1 MSFNARSFAKG
12 ALTEL
17 SKQIDINT
25 EEAKTYEEEQREL
38 AKVSRRT
45 ISQRRG
51 VVSTLVGVAKKLEK
65 LGATKAQIQAAH
77 SSGPGGLMALNK
89 AIMTAME
96 ERGGRER
103 FISEYDIDTLITAS
117 DMGSEFE
124 QMDYQEFIDRSMG
137 LDSSAFGPSEVDPN
151 QNFLQRALGFGDK
164 AAARARLDRE
174 LVDGNMSILD
184 INEAAAQAAYQSAM
198 PGSYA
203 TFSPGEMYDSED
215 ALTGWISA
223 ETVINR
229 NLLKNEEYLKLRTTD
244 EGAALRL
251 QRNKFGAYA
260 ATQFEKYGVKAYENS
275 VIDWGTEAVLGPEL
289 YTKLGL
295 QFGFI
300 DSVERSLDPIISNS
314 DGASTTVTLSDGSKL
329 TTGPNGRV
337 ISILLPT
344 STEPLT
350 NTQTIENMLKGFR
363 ERNIILPNN
372 TTGVLDTGPSPQSLG
387 STDLDAGPVGG
398 LTTELPAALPAELP
412 ASALVTVFNNMDE
425 AAMARGNLP
434 VGTIVTIAGKKHTVT
449 QAPPREGAIEGMSS
463 TKYFIE
469 VPEAIV
475 PKPKAIVPKSEE
487 PVTAKK
493 RTLADDVGVVYDTF
507 DKVTSYLSDFFSGGD
522 DEGSYVINIPAL
534 GDDYFKVDAETLAI
548 IRNKAPEILLNDN
561 VFVEEFGTQEIDD
574 EDINEYALKT
584 YMPGNN
590 REIIKKLKKLGYEV
604 D

>member
-229 NLLKNEEYLKLRTTD
+229 NLLKNEEYIRLRTED

-314 DGASTTVTLSDGSKL
+314 DGATTVTLSDGSKL

-372 TTGVLDTGPSPQSLG
+372 TTGVLNTGPSPQSLG

-449 QAPPREGAIEGMSS
+449 QAPPREGEIEGMISA
-463 TKYFIE
+463 KYFIE

-475 PKPKAIVPKSEE
+475 PKPKE
-487 PVTAKK
+487 PVTKTK
-493 RTLADDVGVVYDTF
+493 RTLEDDVGVVYDTF

-534 GDDYFKVDAETLAI
+534 GDDYFKVNAETLAL
-548 IRNKAPEILLNDN
+548 IRDKAPEILLNDN

>member
-1 MSFNARSFAKG
+1 MSFNARSFAEG

-300 DSVERSLDPIISNS
+300 DSVESTLDPIIS

-372 TTGVLDTGPSPQSLG
+372 TTGVLNTGPSPQSLG

-398 LTTELPAALPAELP
+398 IPTELPPAELP
-412 ASALVTVFNNMDE
+412 PTGDLVTVFDNMDE
-425 AAMARGNLP
+425 AAMARSNLP

-534 GDDYFKVDAETLAI
+534 GDDYFKVNAETLAL

>member
-1 MSFNARSFAKG
+1 MSFNARSFAEG

-300 DSVERSLDPIISNS
+300 DSVESTLDPIIS

-412 ASALVTVFNNMDE
+412 TGDLVTVFNSMDE
-425 AAMARGNLP
+425 AAMARDTLP

-534 GDDYFKVDAETLAI
+534 GDDYFKVNAETLAL

>member
-51 VVSTLVGVAKKLEK
+51 VVSTLVGEAKKLEK

-229 NLLKNEEYLKLRTTD
+229 NLLKNEEYLKLRATD
-244 EGAALRL
+244 MGAAVRL

-300 DSVERSLDPIISNS
+300 DSVESTLDPIIS

-350 NTQTIENMLKGFR
+350 DTQTIENMLKGFR

-372 TTGVLDTGPSPQSLG
+372 TTGVLNTGPSPQSLG

-412 ASALVTVFNNMDE
+412 ASALVTVFHNMDA

-449 QAPPREGAIEGMSS
+449 QAPPREGEIEGMISA
-463 TKYFIE
+463 KYFIE

-475 PKPKAIVPKSEE
+475 PKPKE
-487 PVTAKK
+487 PVTKTK
-493 RTLADDVGVVYDTF
+493 RTLEDDVGVVYDTF

-534 GDDYFKVDAETLAI
+534 GDDYFKVNAETLAL

>member
-89 AIMTAME
+89 AIMKAME

-229 NLLKNEEYLKLRTTD
+229 NLLKNEEYIRLRTED

-300 DSVERSLDPIISNS
+300 DSVESTLDPIIS

-350 NTQTIENMLKGFR
+350 NTQTIENMIKGFR

-398 LTTELPAALPAELP
+398 IPTELPPAELP
-412 ASALVTVFNNMDE
+412 PTGDLVTVFDNMDE
-425 AAMARGNLP
+425 AAMARSNLP

-493 RTLADDVGVVYDTF
+493 RTLADDVGVVYDAF

-534 GDDYFKVDAETLAI
+534 GDDYFKVNAETLAL

>member
-1 MSFNARSFAKG
+1 MSFNARSFAEG

-300 DSVERSLDPIISNS
+300 DSVESTLDPIIS

-363 ERNIILPNN
+363 DRNIILPNN

-412 ASALVTVFNNMDE
+412 TGDLVTVFNSMDE
-425 AAMARGNLP
+425 AAMARDTLP

-493 RTLADDVGVVYDTF
+493 RTLADEVGVVYDTF

-534 GDDYFKVDAETLAI
+534 GDDYFKVNAETLAL

>member
-1 MSFNARSFAKG
+1 
-12 ALTEL
+12 
-17 SKQIDINT
+17 
-25 EEAKTYEEEQREL
+25 
-38 AKVSRRT
+38 
-45 ISQRRG
+45 
-51 VVSTLVGVAKKLEK
+51 
-65 LGATKAQIQAAH
+65 
-77 SSGPGGLMALNK
+77 
-89 AIMTAME
+89 
-96 ERGGRER
+96 
-103 FISEYDIDTLITAS
+103 DTLITAS

-229 NLLKNEEYLKLRTTD
+229 NLLKNEEYLGLRATD
-244 EGAALRL
+244 MGAAVRL

-300 DSVERSLDPIISNS
+300 DSVESTLDPIIS

-363 ERNIILPNN
+363 DRNIILPNN
-372 TTGVLDTGPSPQSLG
+372 TTGVLDTGPSPQS
-387 STDLDAGPVGG
+387 
-398 LTTELPAALPAELP
+398 
-412 ASALVTVFNNMDE
+412 
-425 AAMARGNLP
+425 
-434 VGTIVTIAGKKHTVT
+434 
-449 QAPPREGAIEGMSS
+449 
-463 TKYFIE
+463 
-469 VPEAIV
+469 
-475 PKPKAIVPKSEE
+475 
-487 PVTAKK
+487 
-493 RTLADDVGVVYDTF
+493 
-507 DKVTSYLSDFFSGGD
+507 
-522 DEGSYVINIPAL
+522 
-534 GDDYFKVDAETLAI
+534 
-548 IRNKAPEILLNDN
+548 
-561 VFVEEFGTQEIDD
+561 
-574 EDINEYALKT
+574 
-584 YMPGNN
+584 
-590 REIIKKLKKLGYEV
+590 
-604 D
+604 

>member
-89 AIMTAME
+89 AIMKAME

-229 NLLKNEEYLKLRTTD
+229 NLLKNEEYLGLRATD
-244 EGAALRL
+244 MGAAVRL

-300 DSVERSLDPIISNS
+300 DSVESSLDPIIS

-350 NTQTIENMLKGFR
+350 NTQTIENMIKGFR

-372 TTGVLDTGPSPQSLG
+372 ITGQLPTG
-387 STDLDAGPVGG
+387 
-398 LTTELPAALPAELP
+398 ELPTGELP
-412 ASALVTVFNNMDE
+412 TGELPTGELPTGDLVTVFNNMDE
-425 AAMARGNLP
+425 AAMARSNLP

-534 GDDYFKVDAETLAI
+534 GDDYFKVNAETLAL

>member
-89 AIMTAME
+89 AIMKAME

-229 NLLKNEEYLKLRTTD
+229 NLLKNEEYIRLRTED

-314 DGASTTVTLSDGSKL
+314 DGATTVTLSDGSKL

-449 QAPPREGAIEGMSS
+449 QAPPREGEIEGMISA
-463 TKYFIE
+463 KYFIE

-475 PKPKAIVPKSEE
+475 PKPKE
-487 PVTAKK
+487 PVTKTK
-493 RTLADDVGVVYDTF
+493 RTLEDDVGVVYDTF

-534 GDDYFKVDAETLAI
+534 GDDYFKVNAETLAL
-548 IRNKAPEILLNDN
+548 IRDKAPEILLNDN

>member
-89 AIMTAME
+89 AIMKAME

-229 NLLKNEEYLKLRTTD
+229 NLLKNEEYIRLRTED

-314 DGASTTVTLSDGSKL
+314 DGATTVTLSDGSKL

-372 TTGVLDTGPSPQSLG
+372 TTGVLNTGPSPQSLG

-469 VPEAIV
+469 VPTAIV
-475 PKPKAIVPKSEE
+475 PKPEE
-487 PVTAKK
+487 TSTDNT
-493 RTLADDVGVVYDTF
+493 RTLADDVGVVYDAF

-534 GDDYFKVDAETLAI
+534 GDDYFKVNAETLAL
-548 IRNKAPEILLNDN
+548 IRDKAPEILLNDN

>member
-314 DGASTTVTLSDGSKL
+314 DGATTVTLSDGSKL

-372 TTGVLDTGPSPQSLG
+372 TTGVLNTGPSPQSLG

-449 QAPPREGAIEGMSS
+449 QAPPREGEIEGMISA
-463 TKYFIE
+463 KYFIE

-475 PKPKAIVPKSEE
+475 PKPKE
-487 PVTAKK
+487 PVTKTK
-493 RTLADDVGVVYDTF
+493 RTLEDDVGVVYDTF

-534 GDDYFKVDAETLAI
+534 GDDYFKVNAETLAL

>member
-89 AIMTAME
+89 AIMKAME

-229 NLLKNEEYLKLRTTD
+229 NLLKNEEYLKLRATD
-244 EGAALRL
+244 MGAAVRL

-314 DGASTTVTLSDGSKL
+314 DGATTVTLSDGSKL

-363 ERNIILPNN
+363 DRNIILPNN

-469 VPEAIV
+469 VPTAIV
-475 PKPKAIVPKSEE
+475 PKPEE
-487 PVTAKK
+487 TSTDNT
-493 RTLADDVGVVYDTF
+493 RTLADDVGVVYDAF

-534 GDDYFKVDAETLAI
+534 GDDYFKVNAETLAL
-548 IRNKAPEILLNDN
+548 IRDKAPEILLNDN

>member
-89 AIMTAME
+89 AIMKAME

-300 DSVERSLDPIISNS
+300 DSVESSLDPIIS

-350 NTQTIENMLKGFR
+350 NTQTIENMIKGFR

-372 TTGVLDTGPSPQSLG
+372 ITGQLPTG
-387 STDLDAGPVGG
+387 
-398 LTTELPAALPAELP
+398 ELPTGELP
-412 ASALVTVFNNMDE
+412 TGELPTGELPTGDLVTVFNNMDE
-425 AAMARGNLP
+425 AAMARSNLP

-469 VPEAIV
+469 VPTAIV
-475 PKPKAIVPKSEE
+475 PKPEE
-487 PVTAKK
+487 TSTAKK

-534 GDDYFKVDAETLAI
+534 GDDYFKVNAETLAL